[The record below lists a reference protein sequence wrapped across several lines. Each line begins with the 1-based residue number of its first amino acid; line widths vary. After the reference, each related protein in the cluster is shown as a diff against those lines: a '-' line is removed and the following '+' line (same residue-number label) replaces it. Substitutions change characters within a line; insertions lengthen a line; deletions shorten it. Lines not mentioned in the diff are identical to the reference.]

1 MRRRWVEPRS
11 LALVPAALVPAV
23 LAGSVLAACS
33 LQEVTLVQA
42 EDVVVAE
49 VYVELVPG
57 APGQDRLTAFLHRTL
72 EGGTG
77 ASLPVPGAR
86 VIVTRSDGLSIEMA
100 ETNLETCVVSLP
112 VEGRGSCYWAAPDLA
127 ARLEPGDGLE
137 VRIEL
142 PGGGLLRG
150 AATVPGAFSLLSA
163 PSESLCTLAPSTTF
177 EVRWTRSIGAWA
189 YLDETLIYGLRAAL
203 EPQGIEVEEDPLYLL
218 GLSVSASDTTITF
231 PSEFGVFDRFDL
243 SQDLA
248 LVLQRGL
255 PVGTDAKVTI
265 TAGERNY
272 VNWVRGGNFN
282 PSGQVKIPSLRGD
295 GTGVFAATVSRT
307 FRVLAVP
314 GGVTQGVVP
323 CGGG

>member
-1 MRRRWVEPRS
+1 MAGSMTRERS
-11 LALVPAALVPAV
+11 LASILVAT
-23 LAGSVLAACS
+23 AGMGVAGCS

-42 EDVVVAE
+42 EDIVVAE

-57 APGQDRLTAFLHRTL
+57 APGNDRLTALLHRTL

-77 ASLPVPGAR
+77 ASRPVPGAT

-112 VEGRGSCYWAAPDLA
+112 VDGTGSCYWAAPELA
-127 ARLEPGDGLE
+127 ALLEPGDDLE

-142 PGGGLLRG
+142 PGGGLLQG
-150 AATVPGAFSLLSA
+150 AATVPGAFSVLSA
-163 PSESLCTLAPSTTF
+163 PSEGFCTVAPSTLF
-177 EVRWTRSIGAWA
+177 EVRWNRSAGAWA
-189 YLDETLIYGLRAAL
+189 YVNETLISGLREAL
-203 EPQGIEVEEDPLYLL
+203 EPGGIEVEEDPLYLL

-243 SQDLA
+243 NQDLA
-248 LVLQRGL
+248 LVLQTGL
-255 PVGTDAKVTI
+255 PAGTDAKVTI

-295 GTGVFAATVSRT
+295 GTGVFAATVSHN
-307 FRVLAVP
+307 FRVLVVP
-314 GGVTQGVVP
+314 GGVTAGVP
-323 CGGG
+323 ACGDG